1 MRYTESFWTINGSS
15 ADILFAEAFDKM
27 EIPRGRLER
36 SDTLLVEKNID
47 ALGKITLPVTF
58 GDNQVGTR
66 TEDIIFDVADIPY
79 KCNAIMGR
87 GTICKFLAAVHQAYL
102 CMKIPG
108 PKGPIVVFGDQV
120 MARRIEYGIAPGQRG
135 VHVINTEAGAR
146 PSADE
151 KQPVRKEL
159 QHKELGEAVTI
170 YLHVAKTIGAVGAS
184 AVFSSNNRTRVEIIA
199 KFHDRTSSSEAL

>member
-1 MRYTESFWTINGSS
+1 MHSCSRQTPMVMRYTESFWTINGSS

-108 PKGPIVVFGDQV
+108 PKGPIYSGIWGSGDGKEDRIRNCSRPKRGACDKHRSRRTAISWWKATSAKRTPAQGTWRSRNNIP
-120 MARRIEYGIAPGQRG
+120 ARGKNNWSSRCICCVQF
-135 VHVINTEAGAR
+135 
-146 PSADE
+146 
-151 KQPVRKEL
+151 KQ
-159 QHKELGEAVTI
+159 
-170 YLHVAKTIGAVGAS
+170 
-184 AVFSSNNRTRVEIIA
+184 
-199 KFHDRTSSSEAL
+199 

>member
-1 MRYTESFWTINGSS
+1 MVMRYTESFWTINGSS

-108 PKGPIVVFGDQV
+108 PKGPIYSDIWGSGDGKEDKIRNCSRPKRG
-120 MARRIEYGIAPGQRG
+120 ACDKHRSRRTAI
-135 VHVINTEAGAR
+135 
-146 PSADE
+146 S
-151 KQPVRKEL
+151 
-159 QHKELGEAVTI
+159 
-170 YLHVAKTIGAVGAS
+170 
-184 AVFSSNNRTRVEIIA
+184 
-199 KFHDRTSSSEAL
+199 